1 MSGQRIST
9 LVTATVAFGSG
20 IYLGP
25 LTVTETGAIAP
36 SAEGADGVYAP
47 AGFAGPSLANAGS
60 ITGGPGGGDGV
71 DFLSAGQLVNAGTIT
86 GGAGGVGVYL
96 EGGTL
101 TNAGLI
107 ASGAGATGGDAVEF
121 GSQAAT
127 LVVEGGAQFEGAV
140 AANAAADDTL
150 VLSQARGGGLIAG
163 IGTDYTGF
171 TQITEQAG
179 ANWGLGDANTLG
191 AGTTLTIGGLLSVQD
206 SLDGEGSAIV
216 SARAIL
222 ENIGGGFLQLA
233 GLQLAGGTL
242 AGSAVSTI
250 LIGTAGIGGG
260 QASAGS
266 ITINGAANIEGF
278 GQVTGAAVTDDGS
291 IIARGG
297 TLTLASAVSG
307 TGLARIDAGAT
318 LRLFASM
325 AANIVFG
332 ANGGETLFAAHG
344 AAITGTIFGFA
355 PGDLIDL
362 RVPATLLDYAAG
374 VLTLLDQGHVVD
386 RLTLSGRY
394 TQADFTLT
402 PDGHGGAD
410 IGLLPGSHV

>member
-25 LTVTETGAIAP
+25 LTVTETGAIAS
-36 SAEGADGVYAP
+36 SADGADGVYAP
-47 AGFAGPSLANAGS
+47 AGFAGPSLVNAGS
-60 ITGGPGGGDGV
+60 IAGGPGGGDGV
-71 DFLSAGQLVNAGTIT
+71 DFLSAGQVVNAGTIT

-96 EGGTL
+96 DGGTL

-107 ASGAGATGGDAVEF
+107 ASGGGGDAVVF

-140 AANAAADDTL
+140 AASAAADDTL
-150 VLSQARGGGLIAG
+150 VLSQAHGGGLIAG

-206 SLDGEGSAIV
+206 SLDGAGSAIV

-344 AAITGTIFGFA
+344 VAITGTIFGFA
-355 PGDLIDL
+355 PGDIIDL
-362 RVPATLLDYAAG
+362 RVPATSLEYAGG
-374 VLTLLDQGHVVD
+374 VLALLDQGHAVD

-394 TQADFTLT
+394 AQANFTLT